1 MLFFE
6 IADEAGGDGPMTHL
20 IDGDDLAVVVEPV
33 GLGAKDLHL
42 RSSAGSAGRV
52 GVSAAGFASGSIL
65 DLVIRGWVRGADN
78 RTDRR
83 MSLAPALDAHARDTG
98 TALAARG
105 REIAPAGV
113 AIGLGSEVGRVSPWN
128 HGEGRWARA
137 SSPPRAWQPS
147 PHPVGRE
154 RGTRAEMS
162 AIARERI
169 FASTARV
176 FGPSARP
183 EPTTARVS
191 GGARGAKVLSVG

>member
-65 DLVIRGWVRGADN
+65 DLVIRGWVRAPTTGPIAGCRSPRPSTRTRATRARPSLLGVENAPPPGSRFVWEAKWGESHLGTTGRADGLGLLLL
-78 RTDRR
+78 R
-83 MSLAPALDAHARDTG
+83 
-98 TALAARG
+98 
-105 REIAPAGV
+105 
-113 AIGLGSEVGRVSPWN
+113 GLGSL
-128 HGEGRWARA
+128 
-137 SSPPRAWQPS
+137 

-154 RGTRAEMS
+154 RGTRAERS
-162 AIARERI
+162 AMARERV

-183 EPTTARVS
+183 DTPTARVS